1 MATTTPPR
9 PNMHRYRAASTLLPV
24 YRADA
29 KPVVIVTP
37 AVTTAADPT
46 AMRQQHTGL
55 LHARANPCNAEQLLC
70 EHALACCAD
79 KPLVDLLKGL
89 LRQEDAHLA
98 ATQGDCC

>member
-37 AVTTAADPT
+37 AVTTAADLKT
-46 AMRQQHTGL
+46 MRQQHTNL
-55 LHARANPCNAEQLLC
+55 LHAAVKHCDAQSASQLLC
-70 EHALACCAD
+70 EHALACPAC
-79 KPLVDLLKGL
+79 
-89 LRQEDAHLA
+89 
-98 ATQGDCC
+98 